1 MLLRRSG
8 EASEKDYDMAGM
20 LTGSQVGVEG
30 EAVFDRL
37 VQLTYEESYD
47 ALHQFL
53 FESKQTMSPEKL
65 VDAVAIATA
74 FNGITKVANASGLP
88 LDQATE
94 ETTRKLRM
102 SSGINEFADDLKS
115 DRYN

>member
-8 EASEKDYDMAGM
+8 EASEKDYDLAGM
-20 LTGSQVGVEG
+20 LTGCLAGVEG

-47 ALHQFL
+47 ALRQFL

-94 ETTRKLRM
+94 KTTRKLRM

>member
-8 EASEKDYDMAGM
+8 EASEKDYDLAGM
-20 LTGSQVGVEG
+20 LTGSLVGVEG

-47 ALHQFL
+47 ALRQFL

-88 LDQATE
+88 LDRATE
-94 ETTRKLRM
+94 ETTKNLRM

>member
-8 EASEKDYDMAGM
+8 EASEKDYDLAGM
-20 LTGSQVGVEG
+20 LTGCPVGVEG

-47 ALHQFL
+47 ALRQFL
-53 FESKQTMSPEKL
+53 FESKQTMSPEQL

-74 FNGITKVANASGLP
+74 FNGITKVCLLYTSP
-88 LDQATE
+88 SPRD
-94 ETTRKLRM
+94 
-102 SSGINEFADDLKS
+102 
-115 DRYN
+115 

>member
-8 EASEKDYDMAGM
+8 EASNKDYDLARM
-20 LTGSQVGVEG
+20 LTESSVGVEG
-30 EAVFDRL
+30 EAIFDRL
-37 VQLTYEESYD
+37 VQLVYEESYD
-47 ALHQFL
+47 TLHQFL
-53 FESKQTMSPEKL
+53 FESKNIMSPEKL
-65 VDAVAIATA
+65 VDAVAVATA

-94 ETTRKLRM
+94 ETTRALRM

>member
-8 EASEKDYDMAGM
+8 EARKDYDLVGM
-20 LTGSQVGVEG
+20 LTGSPVGVEG
-30 EAVFDRL
+30 EAIFDRL

-88 LDQATE
+88 LDKATE
-94 ETTRKLRM
+94 QTTRKLRM

-115 DRYN
+115 DRYI

>member
-8 EASEKDYDMAGM
+8 EASEKDYDLAGM
-20 LTGSQVGVEG
+20 LTESPVGVEG

-94 ETTRKLRM
+94 ETTKKLRM
-102 SSGINEFADDLKS
+102 SSGINKFADDLKS

>member
-8 EASEKDYDMAGM
+8 EASEKDYDLAGM
-20 LTGSQVGVEG
+20 LTGSPVGVEG
-30 EAVFDRL
+30 EAIFDRI

-65 VDAVAIATA
+65 VDAVAIASA

-94 ETTRKLRM
+94 HTTKKLRL

>member
-1 MLLRRSG
+1 MLLRLSG
-8 EASEKDYDMAGM
+8 EASEKDYDLAGM
-20 LTGSQVGVEG
+20 LTGSRVGVEG

-47 ALHQFL
+47 ALRQFL
-53 FESKQTMSPEKL
+53 FESKQTMSPKKL

-94 ETTRKLRM
+94 ETTMKLRM
-102 SSGINEFADDLKS
+102 SAGINEFADDLKS

>member
-8 EASEKDYDMAGM
+8 EATEKDYDLAGM
-20 LTGSQVGVEG
+20 LTGSPVGVEG
-30 EAVFDRL
+30 EVIFDRL

-94 ETTRKLRM
+94 QTTEKLRM

>member
-8 EASEKDYDMAGM
+8 DASKKDYDLAGM
-20 LTGSQVGVEG
+20 LTESQVGVEG
-30 EAVFDRL
+30 EEVFDRL
-37 VQLTYEESYD
+37 VQHIYEESYD

-53 FESKQTMSPEKL
+53 FESKQAMSPEKL

-74 FNGITKVANASGLP
+74 FNGITKVANASGIP
-88 LDQATE
+88 LDRATE
-94 ETTRKLRM
+94 ETTKNLRM
-102 SSGINEFADDLKS
+102 FSGINEFADDLKS